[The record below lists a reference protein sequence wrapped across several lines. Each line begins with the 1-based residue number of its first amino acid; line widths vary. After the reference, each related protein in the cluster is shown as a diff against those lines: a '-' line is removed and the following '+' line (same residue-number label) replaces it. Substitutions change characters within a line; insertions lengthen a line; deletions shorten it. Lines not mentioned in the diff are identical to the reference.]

1 MFPELC
7 IKNANTFFA
16 SSVSG
21 SYPDIAEKTFQ
32 EDSFIFIGIFTR
44 LVNYPG

>member
-32 EDSFIFIGIFTR
+32 EDSFYIHRHF
-44 LVNYPG
+44 YPE